1 MVQPSEMK
9 HAGWAGGGEQ
19 GHAGEKWGG
28 GAGICVTPASTE
40 EQAQGLLDKPLAGEL
55 RARAELLSPQPLI

>member
-1 MVQPSEMK
+1 MQGRCV
-9 HAGWAGGGEQ
+9 GGEQ
-19 GHAGEKWGG
+19 GHSGW